1 MTIRV
6 WERYGRLRIY
16 VHARGLEVGWSEPRT
31 GRFDLAEPAM
41 AALFWAEVETEC
53 QRLTQ
58 AGKLESPAP
67 AGPLP
72 VRRVWVPAS
81 SPRPPGRRA
90 FSRPV
95 GRARSAATARS
106 MAASGAAGSR
116 APAELSQADP
126 APAAISPAALVP
138 AQRLATPAESAP
150 AESAPAEAG
159 PHWVVRDPDWDDLAA
174 NRPGDSARARARQ
187 LRREHPVRSAAAD
200 LLGRGSAASM
210 FAAGAKGER
219 AVGRALDRWAA
230 RRGWRVL
237 HAVPVGRNG
246 ADIDHVII
254 GPFGVVTVNTKTS
267 GTSVWV
273 GEYGMTVGGKTV
285 DYLPKSRAEARRA
298 RQLLSKAAGT
308 PVPVASVIVFV
319 GVSRFSMTRG
329 GPADVAVLRSPRG
342 LRRWLRQQP
351 PVLEE
356 QAVSLLYEVARKPAT
371 WQPGPPPRRR

>member
-1 MTIRV
+1 
-6 WERYGRLRIY
+6 

-41 AALFWAEVETEC
+41 AALFWAEVEAEC

-58 AGKLESPAP
+58 VGKLESPAP
-67 AGPLP
+67 VGPLP
-72 VRRVWVPAS
+72 VRRVWVPAL
-81 SPRPPGRRA
+81 SPRPPGRRES
-90 FSRPV
+90 SRPV

-106 MAASGAAGSR
+106 VAASAMAGSR
-116 APAELSQADP
+116 APAEASQADP
-126 APAAISPAALVP
+126 ADPALAEPAVSPVALVP
-138 AQRLATPAESAP
+138 APRLATPAET
-150 AESAPAEAG
+150 G
-159 PHWVVRDPDWDDLAA
+159 QHWVVRDPDGDDLAA

-200 LLGRGSAASM
+200 LLGNGSVARR

-273 GEYGMTVGGKTV
+273 GEYGMTIGGKAV
-285 DYLPKSRAEARRA
+285 DYLRKSRAEARRA

-308 PVPVASVIVFV
+308 GVPVASVIVFV
-319 GVSRFSMTRG
+319 GVRRFSMTRG
-329 GPADVAVLRSPRG
+329 GPADVAVLRSPRA
-342 LRRWLRQQP
+342 LRRWLRKQP
-351 PVLEE
+351 QVLEE
-356 QAVSLLYEVARKPAT
+356 QSVSLLYEVARKPAT
-371 WQPGPPPRRR
+371 WQPAPPPRCR

>member
-1 MTIRV
+1 
-6 WERYGRLRIY
+6 

-31 GRFDLAEPAM
+31 GRFDLAEPGM

-58 AGKLESPAP
+58 AGELESLAP
-67 AGPLP
+67 DGPLP

-81 SPRPPGRRA
+81 SSPRPPGRRGS
-90 FSRPV
+90 SRPV
-95 GRARSAATARS
+95 SPARSAVTARS
-106 MAASGAAGSR
+106 TIAASAIAGSR
-116 APAELSQADP
+116 A
-126 APAAISPAALVP
+126 AAALPAALVP
-138 AQRLATPAESAP
+138 APRLATPAW
-150 AESAPAEAG
+150 G
-159 PHWVVRDPDWDDLAA
+159 DLAV
-174 NRPGDSARARARQ
+174 NRPGDSARGRARQ

-200 LLGRGSAASM
+200 LLGTGSVARR

-246 ADIDHVII
+246 ADIDHVVI

-273 GEYGMTVGGKTV
+273 GEYGMTIGGKTV
-285 DYLPKSRAEARRA
+285 DYVRKSRAEARRA

-308 PVPVASVIVFV
+308 GVPVASAIVFV
-319 GVSRFSMTRG
+319 GVRRFSVTGG
-329 GPADVAVLRSPRG
+329 GPADVAVLRSPRA

-351 PVLEE
+351 PVLGE
-356 QAVSLLYEVARKPAT
+356 QAVSLLYEVARKPAA
-371 WQPGPPPRRR
+371 WQPAPAARRGGR